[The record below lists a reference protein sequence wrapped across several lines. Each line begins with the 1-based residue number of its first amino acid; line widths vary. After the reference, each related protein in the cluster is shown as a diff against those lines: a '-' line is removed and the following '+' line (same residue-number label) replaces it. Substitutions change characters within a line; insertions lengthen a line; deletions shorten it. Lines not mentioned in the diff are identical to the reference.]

1 MPLTKAQ
8 SMLLVEDDDN
18 DVFFFERACQK
29 VGMTLPLH
37 RVRDGDE
44 AMQYLGGVG
53 KYADRQIHPFPGL
66 VLLDLKM
73 PRKDGFELISWVRS
87 SPGLR
92 RLPLIVLSSSKE
104 ATDVNRAYDLGA
116 NSYLVKPVR
125 FEQLVAVMQQ
135 FQLYWL
141 QLAELPF
148 WQLP

>member
-8 SMLLVEDDDN
+8 SILLVEDDDN
-18 DVFFFERACQK
+18 DVFFLERACKQ

-53 KYADRQIHPFPGL
+53 KYADRHSHPFPGL

-125 FEQLVAVMQQ
+125 FEQLVELMEQ

-141 QLAELPF
+141 QLAELPL